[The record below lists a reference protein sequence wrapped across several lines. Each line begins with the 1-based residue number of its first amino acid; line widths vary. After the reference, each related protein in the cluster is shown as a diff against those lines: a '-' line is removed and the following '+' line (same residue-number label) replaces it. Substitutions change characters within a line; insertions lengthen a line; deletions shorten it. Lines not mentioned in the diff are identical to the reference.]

1 MSEHPEAI
9 RFVQA
14 LDAWLREQPIQD
26 LVPRETL
33 VGLIQEGRDDEALW
47 TDARPRFDRAWA
59 WIEDKVRSEERPLRD
74 VLSAEACERFLDG
87 LERVEP
93 DPDAVRAF
101 LRSPAIEHMLGEVL
115 YHGISEFLRKADFVG
130 RIVNRLPVIGPI
142 RKKIM
147 GVFKEEFEGRL
158 EEQIKGFLGQFS
170 GRAVDRMIEHVL
182 SEQNRAGF
190 SAARRKVGEH
200 VLSRPVKTLIPS
212 GEATGRARDQ
222 LWGGLRKAALREE
235 ETLLEQ
241 AYEDHGAD
249 PWSAWAWPLT
259 ERSTELLAATLARF
273 LASGN
278 WKLEG

>member
-14 LDAWLREQPIQD
+14 LDAWLREQPLAD
-26 LVPRETL
+26 LVPRATL
-33 VGLIQEGRDDEALW
+33 SGLIQESREDEALW
-47 TDARPRFDRAWA
+47 SEARPRFDRVWS
-59 WIEDKVRSEERPLRD
+59 WIEERLRKEERPLRE
-74 VLSAEACERFLDG
+74 VLSPEASERFLEG

-93 DPDAVRAF
+93 DPEAVRAF
-101 LRSPAIEHMLGEVL
+101 LRSPAVEHMLGEVL
-115 YHGISEFLRKADFVG
+115 YHGISEFLRKADFIG

-170 GRAVDRMIEHVL
+170 GLAVDRMIEHVL
-182 SEQNRAGF
+182 SEKNRAGF

-200 VLSRPVKTLIPS
+200 VLDRPVKTLLPS
-212 GEATGRARDQ
+212 REATSRARAQ
-222 LWGGLRKAALREE
+222 LWEGLRKASLREE
-235 ETLLEQ
+235 ETLIDE
-241 AYEDHGAD
+241 AYAEHGAD

-259 ERSTELLAATLARF
+259 ARATELFAAPLSRF
-273 LASGN
+273 LASGG
-278 WKLEG
+278 WTLKG